1 MPQARIDRISLTT
14 RPALLA
20 RLGRAVTEALARR
33 RDRQSLA
40 RLDQHLLRD
49 IGLAPDEAASEAA
62 KRFWQP

>member
-1 MPQARIDRISLTT
+1 MPQARIERIALTT
-14 RPALLA
+14 RPALLT
-20 RLGRAVTEALARR
+20 RIGRALTNALARR

-49 IGLAPDEAASEAA
+49 IGLAPEDAATEAA